1 MLGFGFFFWENV
13 RVWKLERMAPLLET
27 ELAKTEQE
35 SLQRHSIKIKKNK
48 KTEQGDGEAPA
59 LIGQNMN
66 TSLVGFGP
74 VR

>member
-1 MLGFGFFFWENV
+1 
-13 RVWKLERMAPLLET
+13 MAPLLET